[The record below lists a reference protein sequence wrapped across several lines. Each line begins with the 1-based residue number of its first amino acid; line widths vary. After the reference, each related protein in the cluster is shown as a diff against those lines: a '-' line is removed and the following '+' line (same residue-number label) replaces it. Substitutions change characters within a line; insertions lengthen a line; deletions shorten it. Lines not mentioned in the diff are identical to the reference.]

1 MEFNHNHSGI
11 QYKDEGPMQYF
22 TVPTQKLEV
31 YEYVYISVWAVNEV
45 MYIYCDIS
53 YAELVSAISNGISV
67 PQWRNIMELFI
78 IIYPKKQILGG
89 TNIFSQ
95 N

>member
-1 MEFNHNHSGI
+1 
-11 QYKDEGPMQYF
+11 
-22 TVPTQKLEV
+22 
-31 YEYVYISVWAVNEV
+31 VNEV

>member
-1 MEFNHNHSGI
+1 MNIHKYTFFLSFTKFIYFYPQVPGKPMEFNHNQSGI

-67 PQWRNIMELFI
+67 PQ
-78 IIYPKKQILGG
+78 
-89 TNIFSQ
+89 
-95 N
+95 